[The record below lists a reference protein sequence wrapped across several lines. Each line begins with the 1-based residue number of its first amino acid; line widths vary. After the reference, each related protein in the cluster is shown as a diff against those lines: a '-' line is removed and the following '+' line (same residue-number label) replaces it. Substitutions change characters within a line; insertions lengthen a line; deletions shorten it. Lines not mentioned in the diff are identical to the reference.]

1 MQKKIITI
9 ITLGIL
15 IISCVTS
22 KQKFNAA
29 STISLAGRTPQ
40 SLSINIDKIVSA
52 SGNAITIPGKIIT
65 IPEVFKRVRTI
76 ILETNKDVRI
86 GEVNSIQVYGDEIF
100 ISDIVKS
107 MGVFVFNKEGR
118 YIWRIGKVGQGPGE
132 YTEPSDFTIDKK
144 NKLMYLLDARMQN
157 IVKYNLETGA
167 YLSSIKVPDGD
178 GKCLHIQCV
187 GDKLYGDAFIVGK
200 GKNNFLIQEIDVTTG
215 QRVKK
220 WLPASVYNCSVS
232 DNPKLFKGI
241 MDVFYDKM
249 QDAPKFVQLY
259 MDTVMTFNEQGVIP
273 YLAVKSKNFVKE
285 SDLESRY
292 DPERIRETRHN
303 ETYLPKIRNVREF
316 ITYKNIIYFQVSESS
331 SGYEFIYNSTTGE
344 TSVLFGKDTFIYDV
358 KDHYRTTL
366 PRFYTSSDDGMY
378 GVVHPL
384 DMPQLLKFA
393 KEGKLAK
400 NLDKLDQL
408 MKLDANTNPIIFVYE

>member
-1 MQKKIITI
+1 MQKKLITI
-9 ITLGIL
+9 ITIGIL
-15 IISCVTS
+15 ITSCVTS
-22 KQKFNAA
+22 KQKFTAPSNV
-29 STISLAGRTPQ
+29 SLAGRNPQ
-40 SLSINIDKIVSA
+40 LLLVNIDKVVSA
-52 SGNAITIPGKIIT
+52 SGNLVTLSEKPIT

-144 NKLMYLLDARMQN
+144 NKLMYVLDSSSQN
-157 IVKYNLETGA
+157 ILKYNLETGT
-167 YLSSIKVPDGD
+167 YISTLKVPDGG

-187 GDKLYGDAFIVGK
+187 GDKLYGDAFIEGK
-200 GKNNFLIQEIDVTTG
+200 GKNNFLIQEIDVTIG

-220 WLPASVYNCSVS
+220 WLPASVYNCNVS
-232 DNPKLFKGI
+232 DNTNQYKG
-241 MDVFYDKM
+241 MNVFYDKT
-249 QDAPKFVQLY
+249 QESPKFVQLY
-259 MDTVMTFNEQGVIP
+259 MDTVMTFNEQGVVP
-273 YLAVKSKNFVKE
+273 FLAVKTKDFIKE

-292 DPERIRETRHN
+292 DPERIHETINN
-303 ETYLPKIRNVREF
+303 EMFLPKIRYVRDF
-316 ITYKNIIYFQVSESS
+316 ITYKNLIYFFVSKSS

-344 TSVLFGKDTFIYDV
+344 TAQLFGKDNFVYL
-358 KDHYRTTL
+358 KDQNNSFTM

-378 GVVHPL
+378 RVIHPK

-408 MKLDANTNPIIFVYE
+408 MKLDENTNPIIFVYE